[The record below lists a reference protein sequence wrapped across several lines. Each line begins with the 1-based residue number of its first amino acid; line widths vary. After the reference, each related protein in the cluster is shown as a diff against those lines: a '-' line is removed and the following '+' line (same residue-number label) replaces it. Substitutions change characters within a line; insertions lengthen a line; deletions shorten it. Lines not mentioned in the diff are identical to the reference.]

1 MTLWLADAA
10 LIFFFV
16 GPDALR
22 HVHAQIVVFCLITT
36 NAGLLALLI
45 MLVQL
50 LVVLKVKGRPARLFF
65 SRAWPVWRGLVIGAH
80 AVVFGGFWPAPIPG
94 VASGL
99 RLRLQVWLLIF
110 DWTLA
115 RHSNIFFF

>member
-1 MTLWLADAA
+1 MALRLADAA
-10 LIFFFV
+10 LIFLFV

-22 HVHAQIVVFCLITT
+22 HVHAQIVFRLITS
-36 NAGLLALLI
+36 NAGLLALVI

-50 LVVLKVKGRPARLFF
+50 LVVLEVKGRPARLWFF

-80 AVVFGGFWPAPIPG
+80 AVVFGGFRPAPIPG

-99 RLRLQVWLLIF
+99 RLRLQVRLLIY

-115 RHSNIFFF
+115 RHSYIFFN

>member
-1 MTLWLADAA
+1 MALRLADAA

-22 HVHAQIVVFCLITT
+22 HVHAQIVFRLITSY
-36 NAGLLALLI
+36 AGLLALVI

-50 LVVLKVKGRPARLFF
+50 LVVLEVKGRPARLFF
-65 SRAWPVWRGLVIGAH
+65 SCAWPVWRGLVIGAH

-99 RLRLQVWLLIF
+99 RLRLQVRLLIY

-115 RHSNIFFF
+115 RHSYIFFN

>member
-22 HVHAQIVVFCLITT
+22 HVHAQIVFRLITS
-36 NAGLLALLI
+36 NASLLALVI

-50 LVVLKVKGRPARLFF
+50 LVVLEVKGRPARLFF

-99 RLRLQVWLLIF
+99 RLRLQVRLLIY

-115 RHSNIFFF
+115 RHSYIFFN